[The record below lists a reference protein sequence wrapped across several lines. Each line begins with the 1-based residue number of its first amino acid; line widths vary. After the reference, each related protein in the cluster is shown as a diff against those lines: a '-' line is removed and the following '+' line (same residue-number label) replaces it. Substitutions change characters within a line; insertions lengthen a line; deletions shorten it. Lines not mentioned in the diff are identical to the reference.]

1 MKTTFYAT
9 LLLICFHL
17 SSIAQEWHTNFT
29 VAKEKATRE
38 NKNIVLVFAGSD
50 WCAPCIKLE
59 KNILQSQTFKARA
72 EKNWVLLR
80 ADFPKLKKN
89 RLSETQ
95 TTQNKQLA
103 EKYNANG
110 YFPFVVLL
118 SPDGKLLGETSFS
131 NQSPEAFVQ
140 TLNQFDKKSWKDFSS
155 H

>member
-9 LLLICFHL
+9 LLFL
-17 SSIAQEWHTNFT
+17 SFQLTSFAQEWHTNLAT
-29 VAKEKATRE
+29 AQEKATRE

-59 KNILQSQTFKARA
+59 KNILQSQTFKAQA
-72 EKNWVLLR
+72 QKNWVLLK

-89 RLSETQ
+89 RLPDTQ
-95 TTQNKQLA
+95 TAQNKQLA

-131 NQSPEAFVQ
+131 NQSPDAFVQ
-140 TLNQFDKKSWKDFSS
+140 TLNQFDKKSWKDLSS

>member
-50 WCAPCIKLE
+50 WCAPCIKLD
-59 KNILQSQTFKARA
+59 KKILQTQTFKQQAK
-72 EKNWVLLR
+72 KNWVLMK

-89 RLSETQ
+89 QLSESQ
-95 TTQNKQLA
+95 TIENNKLA
-103 EKYNANG
+103 EKYNING

-118 SPDGKLLGETSFS
+118 SPGGKLLGETSFS
-131 NQSPEAFVQ
+131 NQSPEAFIE
-140 TLNQFDKKSWKDFSS
+140 TLNQFEKL
-155 H
+155 